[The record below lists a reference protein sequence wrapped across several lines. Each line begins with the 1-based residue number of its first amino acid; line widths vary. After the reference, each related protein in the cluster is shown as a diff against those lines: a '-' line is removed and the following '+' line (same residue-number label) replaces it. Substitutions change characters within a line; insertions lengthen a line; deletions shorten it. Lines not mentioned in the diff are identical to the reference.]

1 MHVIK
6 VVKVNYEIIIP
17 CPRRFTGCDDLKIH
31 EYQAKELFRKYS
43 IPVPEGKVAETPEE
57 AKNIA
62 QSIHGRIIV
71 KAQIHAGGRGKGGG
85 IKLADDALQAEQVAG
100 EIIGMNLV
108 THQTGPEGKLVKKV
122 LVEKASDIDREIYMG
137 IVLDRETSQVALISS
152 SEGGVE
158 IEKVAAESPEK
169 IFKIWVDPTV
179 GLMPYQARQICFKL
193 DLNDQAFKDGVK
205 CISNLFNLFVGEDA
219 TLAEINPLIVTKD
232 GQVLALD
239 AKVNLDDDADFRH
252 REHPELRDFDEED
265 PLEVEAHSHNLNYI
279 KLSGQVG
286 CMVNGA
292 GLAMATM
299 DLIKLC
305 GGEPANFLDVGGAAS
320 AEAVEKAFRILMSD
334 EDVQC
339 VLINIFGGI
348 VRCDRV
354 ATGVVE
360 AMKNIGEI
368 DVPVVVRLEGTNAKE
383 GIEILE
389 NSGLDFHTVTGFDTA
404 AQKAVELLGGA

>member
-1 MHVIK
+1 M
-6 VVKVNYEIIIP
+6 
-17 CPRRFTGCDDLKIH
+17 KIH

-43 IPVPEGKVAETPEE
+43 IPVPEGAVAATPEE
-57 AKNIA
+57 AEGIA
-62 QSIHGRIIV
+62 QGIDGRLIV

-85 IKLADDALQAEQVAG
+85 IKLADDAAQAGRVAG

-137 IVLDRETSQVALISS
+137 LVLDRETSQIALISS

-169 IFKIWVDPTV
+169 IYKIWVDPTV

-193 DLNDQAFKDGVK
+193 GLEDQAFKDGTK
-205 CISNLFNLFVGEDA
+205 CIMNLYKLFIGEDA

-232 GQVLALD
+232 GQVMALD
-239 AKVNLDDDADFRH
+239 AKVNLDDDAMFRH
-252 REHPELRDFDEED
+252 KEHPELRDLDEED
-265 PLEVEAHSHNLNYI
+265 PLEVKAHEHNLNYI
-279 KLSGQVG
+279 KLDGQVG

-305 GGEPANFLDVGGAAS
+305 GGEPANFLDVGGTAS
-320 AEAVEKAFRILMSD
+320 AEAVENAFSILMSD
-334 EDVQC
+334 KDVKC

-354 ATGVVE
+354 ATGVCE
-360 AMKNIGEI
+360 GIKNLGEI
-368 DVPVVVRLEGTNAKE
+368 NVPVVVRLEGTNAAE
-383 GIEILE
+383 GMQILKD
-389 NSGLDFHTVTGFDTA
+389 SGLDFHIVTGFHEA
-404 AQKAVELLGGA
+404 ANKAVELSGGGA

>member
-1 MHVIK
+1 M
-6 VVKVNYEIIIP
+6 
-17 CPRRFTGCDDLKIH
+17 KIH
-31 EYQAKELFRKYS
+31 EYQAKEIFRKYS
-43 IPVPEGKVAETPEE
+43 IPVPEGSVVETPEE
-57 AKNIA
+57 AKEIA
-62 QSIHGRIIV
+62 GSIGGRVIV

-85 IKLADDALQAEQVAG
+85 IKLADNAEEAGKAAG
-100 EIIGMNLV
+100 EVIGMNLV
-108 THQTGPEGKLVKKV
+108 THQTGPEGKRVNKA
-122 LVEKASDIDREIYMG
+122 LVEKASEIEREIYMG
-137 IVLDRETSQVALISS
+137 LVLDRENSQVALISS

-158 IEKVAAESPEK
+158 IEKVAAEAPEK
-169 IFKIWVDPTV
+169 IYKIWVDPTV

-193 DLNDQAFKDGVK
+193 GLKDQAFKDGTK
-205 CISNLFNLFVGEDA
+205 CIMNLYKLFLGEDA

-232 GQVLALD
+232 GQILALD
-239 AKVNLDDDADFRH
+239 AKLNLDDDAGFRH
-252 REHPELRDFDEED
+252 KDHPELRDITEED
-265 PLEVEAHSHNLNYI
+265 PLEVEAHRHNLNYI
-279 KLSGQVG
+279 KLSGSVG

-299 DLIKLC
+299 DLIKLS
-305 GGEPANFLDVGGAAS
+305 GGEPANFLDVGGTAS

-334 EDVQC
+334 KDVKC

-360 AMKNIGEI
+360 AIRNIGEI
-368 DVPVVVRLEGTNAKE
+368 DVPIVVRLEGTNAKE
-383 GIEILE
+383 GIEIIN

>member
-1 MHVIK
+1 
-6 VVKVNYEIIIP
+6 
-17 CPRRFTGCDDLKIH
+17 LKIH

-43 IPVPEGKVAETPEE
+43 IPVPEGSVAETPEE
-57 AKNIA
+57 AKGIA
-62 QSIHGRIIV
+62 QGIDGRVIV

-85 IKLADDALQAEQVAG
+85 IKLAGDVAQVEQVAS

-137 IVLDRETSQVALISS
+137 LVLDRETSQVALISS

-158 IEKVAAESPEK
+158 IEKVAAETPEK
-169 IFKIWVDPTV
+169 IYKIWVDPTV

-193 DLNDQAFKDGVK
+193 SLTDQAFKDGVK
-205 CISNLFNLFVGEDA
+205 CIMNLYKLFIGEDA
-219 TLAEINPLIVTKD
+219 TLAEINPLIVTKG
-232 GQVLALD
+232 GQVMALD
-239 AKVNLDDDADFRH
+239 AKVNLDDDAAFRH
-252 REHPELRDFDEED
+252 KEHPELRDLNEED
-265 PLEVEAHSHNLNYI
+265 PLEVKAHEHNLNYI
-279 KLSGQVG
+279 KLDGQVG

-305 GGEPANFLDVGGAAS
+305 GGEPANFLDVGGTAS
-320 AEAVEKAFRILMSD
+320 AEAVENAFSILMSD
-334 EDVQC
+334 EDVKC

-354 ATGVVE
+354 ATGVCE
-360 AMKNIGEI
+360 GIKNLG
-368 DVPVVVRLEGTNAKE
+368 DLSVPVVVRLEGTNATE
-383 GIEILE
+383 GMQILKD
-389 NSGLDFHTVTGFDTA
+389 SGLDFHIVTGFHEA
-404 AQKAVELLGGA
+404 ANKAVELSGGGA